1 MEGIIKV
8 SPEQLAATASE
19 FGGQATQLQT
29 LTAQMMDLLKSLSA
43 SWNGEAS
50 QAYLAK
56 FQGLQPDMDKMFRMV
71 QEHSKDLQEM
81 SATYQNAERANVDAT
96 QSLLNNI
103 LV

>member
-8 SPEQLAATASE
+8 SPEQLASTAAE
-19 FGGQATQLQT
+19 FGGQATQLQA
-29 LTAQMMDLLKSLSA
+29 LTTQMMELISSLSA

-56 FQGLQPDMDKMFRMV
+56 FKALQPDMDKMYRMV
-71 QEHSKDLQEM
+71 QEHSKDLQDM
-81 SATYQNAERANVDAT
+81 ATAYQNAARANVEAT
-96 QSLLNNI
+96 QSLLVNI